1 MWPFGKKKEVASVS
15 LYSSSP
21 LFFTNTLTGKKET
34 FIPLKPG
41 IVTMYSCGPTVYSRA
56 HVGNMRAYVFA
67 DLIARTLR
75 ASKYHLRQVINI
87 TDVGHLV
94 GDGDEGEDK
103 IERGAKAEG
112 LRAEDLTT
120 RYTNFFLEDI
130 RALNIQT
137 EHVLFPKATEYI
149 NEQIKMIQELEAK
162 GFTYETHDGV
172 YFDVSKFSEYGK
184 LGGISEAELK
194 SGDSATLEDRITIA
208 AGRRIAENKE
218 KRHPADFALWK
229 FSDAKPSDG
238 KFSEVA
244 PQSRRQQEW
253 SSPFGHGRK
262 GFPGWHIECSAMIRA
277 LLGQVIDIH
286 TGGIDHI
293 AIHHNNEIAQSEGL
307 FGKPFVRYWMHG
319 GFLNIEGEKISK
331 SLENDFYVSDL
342 AGKHIH
348 PLARR
353 YFFLQAHYTSPLSFS
368 WSTLEA
374 CNEALNRL
382 WRLCAT
388 IALESKGNQTPSPS
402 QKHLIQLL
410 HDDLGTP
417 QALAYLWEILRDEDI
432 DPREKRGLIE
442 IAEPILGLSLLNIP
456 ESARKRSVAELPPEI
471 QSLVRDRE
479 KARTAHDF
487 EKSDSIRTKLQNR
500 GYRVEDAPGGPL
512 LTLISGE

>member
-1 MWPFGKKKEVASVS
+1 MWPFSKKKEMSSSS
-15 LYSSSP
+15 LYASLP

-67 DLIARTLR
+67 DVIARTLR
-75 ASKYHLRQVINI
+75 ASGYHVRQVINI

-103 IERGAKAEG
+103 IEKGAKAEG
-112 LRAEDLTT
+112 LRASDLAA

-149 NEQIKMIQELEAK
+149 NEQIKMIEELEAK
-162 GFTYETHDGV
+162 EFTYETHDGI

-229 FSDAKPSDG
+229 FSPTHSAT
-238 KFSEVA
+238 
-244 PQSRRQQEW
+244 RQQEW
-253 SSPFGHGRK
+253 PSPFGHGK
-262 GFPGWHIECSAMIRA
+262 MGFPGWHIECSAMIRA

-293 AIHHNNEIAQSEGL
+293 AIHHNNEIAQSEGV
-307 FGKPFVRYWMHG
+307 FEKPFVRYWMHG

-342 AGKHIH
+342 ASKHIH
-348 PLARR
+348 PLALR

-382 WRLCAT
+382 WRLCST
-388 IALESKGNQTPSPS
+388 IALESKSIPAPSAS

-432 DPREKRGLIE
+432 DPREKQGLIE
-442 IAEPILGLSLLNIP
+442 AAEPILGLSLLNIP
-456 ESARKRSVAELPPEI
+456 ESARKRSVDELPPEI

-479 KARTAHDF
+479 KARAAHDF
-487 EKSDSIRTKLQNR
+487 EKSDSIRAKLQNR